1 MAKREAEQFLDRFSG
16 LARAVR
22 LAGAQAYASFDVG
35 SAQARFLR
43 HLQQFPGSSQADL
56 ARATAT
62 DPTLTGRVL
71 ESLVERGWVRRERS
85 QADRRQYVLT
95 LSAQG
100 RRVCERVNGA
110 RGEIAQ
116 RMVAA
121 LDERDVRDFER
132 VAGKLLSLF
141 EVSAPPKP

>member
-1 MAKREAEQFLDRFSG
+1 VAKREAEQFLERFSS

-43 HLQQFPGSSQADL
+43 HLQSQPGSSQAEL

-71 ESLVERGWVRRERS
+71 ESLIERGWVRRERS
-85 QADRRQYVLT
+85 SADRRQYVLT

-100 RRVCERVNGA
+100 RRACERVNGA

-116 RMVAA
+116 RMVAV
-121 LDERDVRDFER
+121 LDERDLRDFER
-132 VAGKLLSLF
+132 VAGKLLLLF
-141 EVSAPPKP
+141 EASEPAKP